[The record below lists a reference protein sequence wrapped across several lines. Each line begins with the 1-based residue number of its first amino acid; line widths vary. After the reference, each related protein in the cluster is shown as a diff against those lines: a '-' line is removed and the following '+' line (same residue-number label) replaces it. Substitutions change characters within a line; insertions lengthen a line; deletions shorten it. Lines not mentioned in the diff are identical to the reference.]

1 MNINWYGQ
9 TCFKIVSQKGRGE
22 SLNIL
27 IDPLGKE
34 TGLRGPRAECDIMML
49 TNPKSPKEGGNCFLI
64 SGPGEYDVNGC
75 YVRGLPSYNETKNTI
90 YLIETENLTLCHLGM
105 LKQKEL
111 NPEQVEA
118 IGDVDIL
125 MVPVGGEDAL
135 DGKEA
140 LKIMTQI
147 EPKITIPMYYKIP
160 KLKIKLNSLE
170 GFLKEAGVKN
180 IEPLPKLNIKKRDIP
195 ADSAKIITLKP

>member
-9 TCFKIVSQKGRGE
+9 TCFKIVSRKGRDE

-27 IDPLGKE
+27 IDPLGKG
-34 TGLRGPRAECDIMML
+34 TGLRGPKAECDIMMI
-49 TNPKSPKEGGNCFLI
+49 TNPKISKDGVNCFLI
-64 SGPGEYDVNGC
+64 SGPGEYDVDGC
-75 YVRGLPSYNETKNTI
+75 YVRGIPSYNETKNTI
-90 YLIETENLTLCHLGM
+90 YIIETENLTLCHLGM

-125 MVPVGGEDAL
+125 MVPVGGGESL

-140 LKIMTQI
+140 LKIMTQV
-147 EPKITIPMYYKIP
+147 EPRITIPMYYKIP
-160 KLKIKLNSLE
+160 KLKTKLNALE

-180 IEPLPKLNIKKRDIP
+180 IEPLPKLNIKKKDIP
-195 ADSAKIITLKP
+195 ADSAKIISLKP

>member
-9 TCFKIVSQKGRGE
+9 TCFKISSQKGRGE

-27 IDPLGKE
+27 IDPLEKG
-34 TGLRGPRAECDIMML
+34 TGLRGPKGGCDIVML
-49 TNPKSPKEGGNCFLI
+49 TNPGASEEKGEYFLI
-64 SGPGEYDVNGC
+64 SGPGEYDVGGC
-75 YVRGLPSYNETKNTI
+75 YVQGLSSHNETKNTI
-90 YLIETENLTLCHLGM
+90 YVIRTEGITICHLGL

-118 IGDVDIL
+118 IGDIDIL
-125 MVPVGGEDAL
+125 MVPVGGGEAL

-147 EPKITIPMYYKIP
+147 EPRITIPMYYKIP
-160 KLKIKLNSLE
+160 KLKEKLNTLE

-180 IEPLPKLNIKKRDIP
+180 TEPLPKINIKKKDIS
-195 ADSAKIITLKP
+195 ADSAKIISLKP